1 MNIINKSRKLAFL
14 LRHDRNYAFDE
25 NGWREVSDLLEYHG
39 FTIDELNEIVKTN
52 NKQRFEF
59 SDDKKLIRARQGHS
73 IAVDVELEKKLPPDT
88 LYHGTAVESVESIIS
103 FGIVSRTRLHVHLSA
118 QIETAI
124 NVGKRHGTPV
134 VFMVDAKRM
143 SEDGIVFY
151 QSRNGVWLTS
161 NVPSNYLKLITD
173 NK

>member
-25 NGWREVSDLLEYHG
+25 HGWREVSDLLEYHE
-39 FTIDELNEIVKTN
+39 FSIDELNEIVNTN

-88 LYHGTAVESVESIIS
+88 LYHGTSVESVESIMS
-103 FGIVSRTRLHVHLSA
+103 LGIASLTRLHVHLTA

-124 NVGKRHGTPV
+124 RVGKRHGTPV

-161 NVPSNYLKLITD
+161 NVPSKYLKLID
-173 NK
+173 DKK

>member
-1 MNIINKSRKLAFL
+1 MDIINKSRKLAFL

-25 NGWREVSDLLEYHG
+25 HGWRKVSDLVEYHG
-39 FTIDELNEIVKTN
+39 FTMDELYEIVETN

-73 IAVDVELEKKLPPDT
+73 IAVDVELEKKLPPDI
-88 LYHGTAVESVESIIS
+88 LYHGTAVESVESILS
-103 FGIVSRTRLHVHLSA
+103 LGIESRSRLHVHLSA
-118 QIETAI
+118 RIETAI
-124 NVGKRHGTPV
+124 NIGKRHGTPV
-134 VFMVDAKRM
+134 VVMVDAKRM
-143 SEDGIVFY
+143 SEDGFVFY

-161 NVPSNYLKLITD
+161 DIPSKYLRLVTN

>member
-25 NGWREVSDLLEYHG
+25 HGWREVSDLLEYHG
-39 FTIDELNEIVKTN
+39 FTIDELHEIVKTN

-59 SDDKKLIRARQGHS
+59 SDNKKLIRARQGHS

-88 LYHGTAVESVESIIS
+88 LYHGTSVESIESIIS

-161 NVPSNYLKLITD
+161 NVPSKYLKLITD